1 MMAQM
6 MQNHPQVC
14 LLGLEKLKL
23 HSTQFTLTKSQIG
36 NGDFLRPVFAASRVQ
51 RIYFRPAF

>member
-23 HSTQFTLTKSQIG
+23 HSTQFTFTKSQILSNTG
-36 NGDFLRPVFAASRVQ
+36 LFFDQKQLMMKISPLNDP
-51 RIYFRPAF
+51 